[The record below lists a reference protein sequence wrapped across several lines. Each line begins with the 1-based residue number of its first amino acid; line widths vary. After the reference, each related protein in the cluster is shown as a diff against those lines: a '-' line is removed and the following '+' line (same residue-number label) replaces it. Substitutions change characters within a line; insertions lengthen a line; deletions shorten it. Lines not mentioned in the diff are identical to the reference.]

1 VGLGGIFKRATTAFA
16 LRKCKSIGEGVMLE
30 GSPRLMCW
38 PDVRIRI
45 GDRFRLSSIPE
56 VSHFMVFAAAEVQIG
71 NDVWIGHGASIAATQ
86 RVTIGDGTKI
96 GPFVT
101 IMDTDF
107 HVAGER
113 AANPLSTPI
122 EIGKNVYIGS
132 GVTILR
138 GSVVGDGARI
148 EPCSVVSG
156 VVPAG
161 VTVSGVPA
169 RARPAVGRENRRD
182 VVDVLTQ
189 TFALAAPPSPDD
201 GPLTIRGWDSLG
213 ALRLL
218 LALEDAF
225 DVSIAQ
231 DEMVRVRSVR
241 DLEALVDRSPER
253 AAALA

>member
-1 VGLGGIFKRATTAFA
+1 MTNIFRRATTAFA
-16 LRKCKSIGEGVMLE
+16 LRKCQSVGKDVVLE
-30 GSPRLMCW
+30 GNPHFMCW

-56 VSHFMVFAAAEVQIG
+56 VSYFQVFMGAEVQIG
-71 NDVWIGHGASIAATQ
+71 DDVWIGHGASIASTQ
-86 RVTIGDGTKI
+86 RVAIGDGTKI

-113 AANPLSTPI
+113 SANPLSTPI
-122 EIGKNVYIGS
+122 EIGKHVHIGS

-138 GSVVGDGARI
+138 GSVIGDGARV
-148 EPCSVVSG
+148 EPYSVVSG
-156 VVPAG
+156 VVPPG

-169 RARPAVGRENRRD
+169 RAKGASGREGRGD
-182 VVDVLTQ
+182 VFEVLTR
-189 TFALAAPPSPDD
+189 TFALPAPPSPDD
-201 GPLTIRGWDSLG
+201 GPLTVRGWDSLG
-213 ALRLL
+213 SLRLL

-225 DVSIAQ
+225 DVSIAPE
-231 DEMVRVRSVR
+231 EMVRVRSVR

-253 AAALA
+253 GAALS